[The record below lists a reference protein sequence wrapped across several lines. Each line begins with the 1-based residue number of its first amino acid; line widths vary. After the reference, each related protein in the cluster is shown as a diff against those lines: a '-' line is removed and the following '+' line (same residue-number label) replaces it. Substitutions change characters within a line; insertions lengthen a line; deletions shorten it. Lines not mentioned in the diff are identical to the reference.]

1 MKAFTYI
8 TLFFAFSFW
17 PKTSVAQKDVTHQQF
32 IWYGYFVTVPI
43 DENWSVITEVQE
55 RHFIHPFAQHQW
67 SLRTHI
73 HRKLGETGWE
83 ASAGFAGFFQSPNN
97 PYSELELVE
106 PELRPHVEMAYKQKL
121 NKLTI
126 DHRYRAEVRYF
137 HRLNLGATDLADGY
151 FFEGFRFRYRIL
163 ASFPIWKLKE
173 NKLLKVVAGDELMV
187 QAGKKV
193 NYTFDQNRLIAG
205 LNFTFSQELNLD
217 LTYQKWI
224 NQRQTGGFY
233 SRDIIRF
240 TMNHKL
246 FSSKAKQ

>member
-1 MKAFTYI
+1 M
-8 TLFFAFSFW
+8 
-17 PKTSVAQKDVTHQQF
+17 
-32 IWYGYFVTVPI
+32 
-43 DENWSVITEVQE
+43 EVQE

-67 SLRTHI
+67 SLRTHL

-126 DHRYRAEVRYF
+126 DHRYRAEARYF

-173 NKLLKVVAGDELMV
+173 NKLLKVVVGDELMV